1 MQLGFLQCIAPRQHH
16 QPDQQHQQSATA
28 DKPEKHGIGEQLINS
43 AELWRLLSR
52 LGRSHRRRRFFRR
65 SWRRYRLNDWSR
77 LGDRRLGLSFC
88 SRWLLAVVKVRSLG
102 FCGNNRRSSGLGWR
116 CRYSRGFHDRRLPLR
131 GEIRLQLGQ
140 LIIFQLNQTLQFIE
154 LTLQVTHAPFQ
165 LFVLAASG
173 IQAFLSHRQ
182 LVAQRLAV
190 GGTCVTAT
198 GCLAG
203 IGGDQFQAVL
213 SFRLGGSCAGDT
225 APGRIH
231 LPCAGRNVTPLAPG
245 GILFANLGHGFG
257 LGAAFDLLLLR
268 QAQHLAVLQAID
280 IAANKGIRIQIL
292 NGQHGLLYAAVTTHT
307 LGDFP

>member
-1 MQLGFLQCIAPRQHH
+1 MSASPSASLVCAITRSSPGSAP
-16 QPDQQHQQSATA
+16 T
-28 DKPEKHGIGEQLINS
+28 
-43 AELWRLLSR
+43 ELPS
-52 LGRSHRRRRFFRR
+52 
-65 SWRRYRLNDWSR
+65 
-77 LGDRRLGLSFC
+77 
-88 SRWLLAVVKVRSLG
+88 
-102 FCGNNRRSSGLGWR
+102 RSSGKLAAGNSMSLAKSLPLLSTAWFSCNSASFNALRRDNIINPINSTSKAPPPTSPRSMGLASSSSIVPSCGGR